1 LKSGIDK
8 GAGAVM
14 NDTGHRS
21 EIFQLAN
28 EIVER
33 DAASDPIFATSS
45 GIQGYDHL
53 LPDFSPERT
62 VREIENVSEALRQLS
77 ALSPKD
83 DIDRV
88 GAEVMLERLESR
100 LGLLTSGESARIFS
114 VLSSP
119 LCEIRQV
126 FELMSTSDTD
136 IIAAR
141 LSQVRPA
148 LDSWRLSLEELR
160 SKGQLP
166 PRRQI
171 LGVVEQARTY
181 AAGTYRTFV
190 SRLSSDA
197 AEESALVSAAHD
209 ADLACGELAIWMNDT
224 LASSATEHDA
234 CGPARYRAWVK
245 HWTGAVLDLDELYE
259 WGYAD
264 LRRITARM
272 REIATEVAPDAKS
285 LIEVAETLDN
295 DPARMIEGTDE
306 LLRRLVSFTQQ
317 AVEELDGVHF
327 DIDERIRFCDARLA
341 PEGGAAAPYYI
352 PPSEDLSR
360 PGTTWFPTLGET
372 SFSWWRHAST
382 WYHEGV
388 PGHHLQC
395 ATSIIEA
402 DRQSRYHR
410 LEAWTSG
417 YGEGWA
423 LYAERLM
430 EELGFFND
438 LGDELGFLACQALR
452 AARVVVD
459 IGMHLELRAPSDI
472 GSLGSLGDC
481 GGKVWT
487 AQMAVSMLEE
497 MAIQSHEMSV
507 SEVERYLGLPGQAIS
522 YKVGERVWLRSR
534 EEAQK
539 RLGGKFSLKKF
550 HAFALALG
558 PMGLDPLEAE
568 LRNWDA

>member
-1 LKSGIDK
+1 MS
-8 GAGAVM
+8 
-14 NDTGHRS
+14 DTEHRS

-28 EIVER
+28 EIVEG

-62 VREIENVSEALRQLS
+62 VRDIEDVSEALRQLS
-77 ALSPKD
+77 TLVPKD
-83 DIDRV
+83 EIDRV
-88 GAEVMLERLESR
+88 GAEVMRERLESR
-100 LGLLTSGESARIFS
+100 LGLLASGESARIFS

-126 FELMSTSDTD
+126 FELMSTDDTD
-136 IIAAR
+136 TIAAR
-141 LSQVRPA
+141 LLRVRPA
-148 LDSWRLSLEELR
+148 LGSWRLSLEELR

-171 LGVVEQARTY
+171 LGVIGQARTY
-181 AAGTYRTFV
+181 AEGTYQTYV

-197 AEESALVSAAHD
+197 ARNSTLVGAARD
-209 ADLACGELAIWMNDT
+209 ADLACAELATYMKDT

-234 CGPARYRAWVK
+234 CGPDRYRAWAK
-245 HWTGAVLDLDELYE
+245 HFTGAVLDLDELYA

-264 LRRITARM
+264 LQRITTRM
-272 REIATEVAPDAKS
+272 REIAKEIAPDAKS

-295 DPARMIEGTDE
+295 DPTRAIEGTEE

-372 SFSWWRHAST
+372 RFSWWRHAST

-430 EELGFFND
+430 EELGFFGD
-438 LGDELGFLACQALR
+438 LGDELGFLAGQALR

-459 IGMHLELRAPSDI
+459 IGMHLELKAPSDI
-472 GSLGSLGDC
+472 RSLGNLGDC

-487 AQMAVSMLEE
+487 APMAVAVLEG
-497 MAIQSHEMSV
+497 MAIQGHEMSV

-539 RLGGKFSLKKF
+539 RLGEKFSLKKF

-558 PMGLDPLEAE
+558 PMGLDPFEAE
-568 LRNWDA
+568 LRNWVA

>member
-1 LKSGIDK
+1 
-8 GAGAVM
+8 M
-14 NDTGHRS
+14 NNTGHRS

-53 LPDFSPERT
+53 LPDFSPERDI
-62 VREIENVSEALRQLS
+62 RETEFVGGVLLQLQT
-77 ALSPKD
+77 LSPKD

-88 GAEVMLERLESR
+88 GAEVMRERLESR
-100 LGLLTSGESARIFS
+100 LGLVTSGESARIFS

-119 LCEIRQV
+119 VSEIRQV
-126 FELMSTSDTD
+126 FELMSMDDVTT
-136 IIAAR
+136 IALR
-141 LSQVRPA
+141 LAQVRPA
-148 LDSWRLSLEELR
+148 LDSWRLSLEELH
-160 SKGQLP
+160 SKAQLP

-171 LGVVEQARTY
+171 LGVIEQARTY
-181 AAGTYRTFV
+181 AEGTYETFV
-190 SRLSSDA
+190 SRLISN
-197 AEESALVSAAHD
+197 ETEKSALVRAARD
-209 ADLACGELAIWMNDT
+209 ADLACGELASWMNDT
-224 LASSATEHDA
+224 IAPSATEHDA
-234 CGPARYRAWVK
+234 CGADRYRAWAK
-245 HWTGAVLDLDELYE
+245 HWTGAELDLNELYE

-264 LRRITARM
+264 LQRITTRM
-272 REIATEVAPDAKS
+272 RTIADEIAPNAKR
-285 LIEVAETLDN
+285 LIDVAELLDN
-295 DPARMIEGTDE
+295 DPERMIEGTDE
-306 LLRRLVSFTQQ
+306 LLRRLVSFTQK

-352 PPSEDLSR
+352 PPSEDLTR

-372 SFSWWRHAST
+372 RFSWWRHAST

-395 ATSIIEA
+395 ATAIIEA
-402 DRQSRYHR
+402 DRQSRFHR

-430 EELGFFND
+430 EELGFFDD

-459 IGMHLELRAPSDI
+459 IGMHLELKAPNDI
-472 GSLGSLGDC
+472 GSLGNLGDC

-487 AQMAVSMLEE
+487 APMAVAVLEE

-539 RLGGKFSLKKF
+539 RLGEKFSLKQF
-550 HAFALALG
+550 HTFALALG
-558 PMGLDPLEAE
+558 PMGLDLFEAE
-568 LRNWDA
+568 LRNLDA